1 LPKKK
6 SLLKRLYLTGSI
18 VNFEDF
24 CVKKRFFHSL
34 TFSRYKQFGIKEAKS
49 SDKHKFI

>member
-1 LPKKK
+1 
-6 SLLKRLYLTGSI
+6 LTGSI

-34 TFSRYKQFGIKEAKS
+34 TFPRYTQAGIKDAYS
-49 SDKHKFI
+49 FG